1 MLSKPLTKFIQR
13 FSKELQ
19 STNKCSSVGTPK
31 LLPGLIAT
39 FTSWPSGSF
48 DRHTHSHTDMQMSMY
63 LHNGSHT
70 HTYIH
75 TATNRECMAASLE
88 VILTHLDF

>member
-19 STNKCSSVGTPK
+19 STNTCSSVGTPK

-70 HTYIH
+70 HTLTYIRQKIVN
-75 TATNRECMAASLE
+75 AWL
-88 VILTHLDF
+88 HLWKSY

>member
-19 STNKCSSVGTPK
+19 STNTCSSVGTPK

-48 DRHTHSHTDMQMSMY
+48 GRHTHRHANVHVSTQRFT
-63 LHNGSHT
+63 HT

-75 TATNRECMAASLE
+75 TAKNRECMAASLE

>member
-31 LLPGLIAT
+31 LLPGSL
-39 FTSWPSGSF
+39 
-48 DRHTHSHTDMQMSMY
+48 RHSLHGLLVHSADTHTDMQMSMY

-70 HTYIH
+70 HTHLH
-75 TATNRECMAASLE
+75 TYGKKS
-88 VILTHLDF
+88 